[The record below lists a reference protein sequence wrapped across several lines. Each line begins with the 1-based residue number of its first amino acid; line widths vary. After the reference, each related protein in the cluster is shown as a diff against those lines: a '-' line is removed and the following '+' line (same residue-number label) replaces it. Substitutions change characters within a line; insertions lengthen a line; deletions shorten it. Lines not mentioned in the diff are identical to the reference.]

1 MVIPYGNCVKQKI
14 TLILELVSICC
25 FILQISDLTK
35 KMFCWFSVRRL
46 CLLAHGLQN
55 KHPNYQE
62 L

>member
-1 MVIPYGNCVKQKI
+1 MIISYGNCVKQKI
-14 TLILELVSICC
+14 TLNFGASVDLLL

-35 KMFCWFSVRRL
+35 INCWFSVRRL
-46 CLLAHGLQN
+46 CLLARGLQN